1 MRQNL
6 SNLRAGRLVRRVI
19 ALVAG
24 MLSMS
29 VLANENAADN
39 SIVPEAHAA
48 WVYDVTNR
56 PGEPRRYDP
65 GYFATGLNNYN
76 RNAEDGHKI
85 RLIYTY
91 AGSLEMYCPDKNAK
105 QCKLEDLIAIYPLN
119 ADKRLHGADG
129 EATVRAYASKI
140 DGPMAGG
147 PVMVV
152 PVIDGAITGKYEGSM
167 KGFNELPRE
176 LARAFA
182 DKVSRKV
189 CADPN
194 VAGVQFD
201 IEPFNVSQKNGQFYF
216 YQRIAEN
223 FAGTVPATLRE
234 GAVNCKT
241 DDFPKGRFF
250 SVFASSNQLNP
261 EGPAAEN
268 IREILTTFNNGYLIA
283 PLYDLGS
290 GPPGHALSVTEYQKR
305 AERHAKQM
313 AKWSA
318 KSNVM
323 FQLGV
328 PASATVHEYAYCRG
342 GGCSRAPGAAAD
354 VPTQDAYL
362 RAALDAI
369 DNSGARQSPYFKGVS
384 VWGWTRGVT
393 VHGLEF
399 EPQVPPWNALSLLG
413 KRL

>member
-1 MRQNL
+1 MSCLQER
-6 SNLRAGRLVRRVI
+6 SRRSGKVGRYTCLCLL
-19 ALVAG
+19 ALLASHAVA
-24 MLSMS
+24 SESS
-29 VLANENAADN
+29 V
-39 SIVPEAHAA
+39 VPNAHAA

-65 GYFATGLNNYN
+65 GYFATGLNSYN
-76 RNAEDGHKI
+76 RGAEKGHKI

-91 AGSLEMYCPDKNAK
+91 AGSLEMYCPGRKAD
-105 QCKLEDLIAIYPLN
+105 QCRLEDLVAVYPLN

-129 EATVRAYASKI
+129 EATVRAYAAKI
-140 DGPMAGG
+140 DGALAGG
-147 PVMVV
+147 RVLVV
-152 PVIDGAITGKYEGSM
+152 PVIDGAISGDYEGSM

-189 CADPN
+189 CSDPN

-201 IEPFNVSQKNGQFYF
+201 IEPFNVSEQNGQFHF

-241 DDFPKGRFF
+241 NDFPKGRFF
-250 SVFASSNQLNP
+250 SVFASSNQMNP
-261 EGPAAEN
+261 AGPAAKN
-268 IREILTTFNNGYLIA
+268 ISEILTKFNNGYLIA

-290 GPPGHALSVTEYQKR
+290 GPPGHALSVTEYQNR

-318 KSNVM
+318 QSGVK

-328 PASATVHEYAYCRG
+328 PASATVHEHAYCRG
-342 GGCSRAPGAAAD
+342 GGCSRAPGAAAE

-369 DNSGARQSPYFKGVS
+369 DSSGARQSPHFRGVS

-393 VHGLEF
+393 VHGLQF